1 MGLLMPIRVECPSC
15 GRLEEY
21 EPDEE
26 DLASAKERG
35 LAFISFY
42 HIDHVLVVYF
52 DASGAVRRTAVLKS
66 VKEFP
71 TPSMPFEDLLEI
83 VGKERLALMLAAL
96 ASGGRVVLSSFAKD
110 LAEKVYMA
118 LRNLLEPISLSAEIA
133 SDEESLKAVADRPP
147 GTVVIADK
155 SILAGAIGLPSHVLV
170 VDLDSRSPLEKKER
184 RALKPLVK
192 TLDEASKLREES
204 SKLAVVRSRLL
215 KLKVLID
222 RAMEV
227 LDKVSVIGE
236 TALRRK
242 LDPGMS
248 SEELRL
254 LLFLLDR
261 FRGVDVEEK
270 VVRGA
275 REFFLPGWMESL

>member
-1 MGLLMPIRVECPSC
+1 MPIRVECPGC

-26 DLASAKERG
+26 DLASAREKG

-52 DASGAVRRTAVLKS
+52 DASGTVRRTAVLKS

-71 TPSMPFEDLLEI
+71 TPSIPFEDLLKI
-83 VGKERLALMLAAL
+83 VGKERLALMLTAL
-96 ASGGRVVLSSFAKD
+96 VSGGRLVLSSFAKD
-110 LAEKVYMA
+110 LAEKVCTA
-118 LRNLLEPISLSAEIA
+118 LKTLLEPTSLSAEIA
-133 SDEESLKAVADRPP
+133 TDEESLKAVADRPP

-155 SILAGAIGLPSHVLV
+155 SILVGAIGLPSHVLV
-170 VDLDSRSPLEKKER
+170 IDLDSKTPLEKKER
-184 RALKPLVK
+184 RALKPVMK
-192 TLDEASKLREES
+192 MLDDASKLKEES
-204 SKLAVVRSRLL
+204 SKLAVVRSYLL
-215 KLKVLID
+215 RLKVLVD
-222 RAMEV
+222 KAVEV

-236 TALRRK
+236 TGLRRK
-242 LDPGMS
+242 LDPSMS
-248 SEELRL
+248 SDELRL
-254 LLFLLDR
+254 VLFLLGR
-261 FRGVDVEEK
+261 FRGIDVEEK